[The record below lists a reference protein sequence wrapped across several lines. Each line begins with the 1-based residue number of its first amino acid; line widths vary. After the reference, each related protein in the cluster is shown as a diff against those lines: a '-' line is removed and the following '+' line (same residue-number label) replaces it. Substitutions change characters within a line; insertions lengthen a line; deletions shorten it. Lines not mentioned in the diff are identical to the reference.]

1 MMSSKECTEYPE
13 SPNIHADDPSNSDD
27 IKVLKV
33 FQDILAHRSYIQTN
47 YKLGKVL
54 KYHGY
59 VLLFTN
65 YLHCI
70 YPQIQNIFIN
80 FFQFRFISRAKS

>member
-1 MMSSKECTEYPE
+1 MNGKECTEYHEP
-13 SPNIHADDPSNSDD
+13 SNTHSDDPSHSDD

-65 YLHCI
+65 YLTTYTPKLKI
-70 YPQIQNIFIN
+70 YL
-80 FFQFRFISRAKS
+80 

>member
-1 MMSSKECTEYPE
+1 MNSKECTEYHE
-13 SPNIHADDPSNSDD
+13 RPNIHSDDPSHSDD

-65 YLHCI
+65 YLTTYTPKLKI
-70 YPQIQNIFIN
+70 YL
-80 FFQFRFISRAKS
+80 

>member
-1 MMSSKECTEYPE
+1 MMNSKECTEYHE
-13 SPNIHADDPSNSDD
+13 RPNIRSDDSSHSDD

-54 KYHGY
+54 KYH
-59 VLLFTN
+59 VHAILFTT
-65 YLHCI
+65 I
-70 YPQIQNIFIN
+70 
-80 FFQFRFISRAKS
+80 

>member
-1 MMSSKECTEYPE
+1 MNSKECTEYHE
-13 SPNIHADDPSNSDD
+13 RRNIHSDDPSHSDD

-54 KYHGY
+54 KYHELCY
-59 VLLFTN
+59 CLQI
-65 YLHCI
+65 I

-80 FFQFRFISRAKS
+80 VFQYRFIS

>member
-1 MMSSKECTEYPE
+1 MNSKECTEYHE
-13 SPNIHADDPSNSDD
+13 RPNIHSDDPSHSDD

-65 YLHCI
+65 YI
-70 YPQIQNIFIN
+70 YPRIQNIFIN
-80 FFQFRFISRAKS
+80 VFQYRFLS